1 MGSLY
6 DKADIYD
13 LIENED
19 RYNAYKKHWE
29 KLFEGK
35 KISSMLDIS
44 IGSGSVTLPVL
55 DLGIALSGSDL
66 SEEMLARCNKK
77 ISGKGFDPNLKKA
90 DFRDLSCWGKR
101 KFDVVASTGNSLAYV
116 SNEDVLG
123 VLEQM
128 DEHVSDNGYIY
139 IDIRNWE
146 KILREKN
153 RFYLYDP
160 FFVNGER
167 VNLMQVWD
175 YNADGSMTFNLLY
188 TFEKDRKIY
197 RKEMFEEYYNP
208 ISKDIITDKLKE
220 LGYSD
225 IQLYSFPSYISMD
238 SFENTDWYTILAK
251 RD

>member
-19 RYNAYKKHWE
+19 RYNAYKRHWE
-29 KLFEGK
+29 KLFGGK
-35 KISSMLDIS
+35 KIGSMLDIS

-55 DLGIALSGSDL
+55 DLGITLSGSDL
-66 SEEMLARCNKK
+66 SNEMLTRCNKK
-77 ISGKGFDPNLKKA
+77 ISDKGFDPDLKTA
-90 DFRDLSCWGKR
+90 DFRDLSCWENR
-101 KFDVVASTGNSLAYV
+101 KFDMVASTGNALAYV
-116 SNEDVLG
+116 SNEDVIR

-128 DEHVSDNGYIY
+128 DEHASDNGYIY
-139 IDIRNWE
+139 IDIRNWD
-146 KILREKN
+146 KILREKK

-167 VNLMQVWD
+167 VNLIQVWD

-188 TFEKDRKIY
+188 TFEKNQKIN
-197 RKEMFEEYYNP
+197 RKEKFEEHYNP
-208 ISKDIITDKLKE
+208 ISKDVITDKLKE

-225 IQLYSFPSYISMD
+225 IQLFSFPSYISMD
-238 SFENTDWYTILAK
+238 SFENTDWYTIIA
-251 RD
+251 RRN

>member
-13 LIENED
+13 LIESED
-19 RYNAYKKHWE
+19 RYKAYKKHWE
-29 KLFEGK
+29 NLFEGK
-35 KISSMLDIS
+35 KIASMLDIS

-66 SEEMLARCNKK
+66 SNEMLARCNKK
-77 ISGKGFDPNLKKA
+77 ISDKGFDPDLKTA
-90 DFRDLSCWGKR
+90 DFRDLSCWGDR

-146 KILREKN
+146 KILREKK

-175 YNADGSMTFNLLY
+175 YNTDGSMTFNLLY
-188 TFEKDRKIY
+188 TFEKDQKIC
-197 RKEMFEEYYNP
+197 RKEMFEEHYNP
-208 ISKDIITDKLKE
+208 ISKDTITDKLKV
-220 LGYSD
+220 LGYND
-225 IQLYSFPSYISMD
+225 IQIYSFPSYNAMD
-238 SFENTDWYTILAK
+238 SFEDKDWYTILAK
-251 RD
+251 RG

>member
-13 LIENED
+13 LIESED
-19 RYNAYKKHWE
+19 RYKAYKKHWE
-29 KLFEGK
+29 NLFEGK
-35 KISSMLDIS
+35 KIVSMLDIS

-66 SEEMLARCNKK
+66 SNEMLARCNKK
-77 ISGKGFDPNLKKA
+77 ISDKGFDPDLKTA
-90 DFRDLSCWGKR
+90 DFRDLSCWGDR

-116 SNEDVLG
+116 SNEDVLR

-139 IDIRNWE
+139 IDIRNWD
-146 KILREKN
+146 KILREKK

-175 YNADGSMTFNLLY
+175 YNTDGSMTFNLLY

-197 RKEMFEEYYNP
+197 RKETFEEHYNP
-208 ISKDIITDKLKE
+208 ISKGIITDKLKE

-225 IQLYSFPSYISMD
+225 IQLYSFPSNISMD
-238 SFENTDWYTILAK
+238 SFENIDWYTILAK
-251 RD
+251 R